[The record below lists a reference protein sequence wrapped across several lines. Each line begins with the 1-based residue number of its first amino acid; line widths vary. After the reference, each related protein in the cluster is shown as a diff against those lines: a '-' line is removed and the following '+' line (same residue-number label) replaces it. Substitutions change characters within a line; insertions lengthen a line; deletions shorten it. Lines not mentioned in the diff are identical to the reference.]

1 MQIFTQNNNRAYLAF
16 CQNRQEQE
24 FNRKRTLCTLPL
36 FTLSEELLKS
46 ILKRNWVEAPLAA
59 EILAQRRREAEQS
72 TKILQ
77 KNKITDVIYSTEMAF
92 AENAAV
98 GLHCRICFWK
108 QHFLHPGGI
117 RKPPKRHFAVPK
129 QKLQGCFK
137 PKQGVSKYFYYRGSG
152 AVCANYQKQRPG
164 HSFYNLPPQADA
176 RH

>member
-98 GLHCRICFWK
+98 GLTLQNLLLETAF
-108 QHFLHPGGI
+108 FTPG
-117 RKPPKRHFAVPK
+117 RNTKAT
-129 QKLQGCFK
+129 
-137 PKQGVSKYFYYRGSG
+137 
-152 AVCANYQKQRPG
+152 
-164 HSFYNLPPQADA
+164 
-176 RH
+176 